1 MIAGII
7 LTGVFIALIILAIA
21 SGLALVVC
29 LVVDWLIDFL
39 GRYVDLKRIV
49 LFVVYLAV
57 TYWMYTVLAE
67 CILIAFEYG
76 V

>member
-7 LTGVFIALIILAIA
+7 LTGIFIALMILAIA

-29 LVVDWLIDFL
+29 LVVDWLIGFL

-49 LFVVYLAV
+49 LFAVYLSV
-57 TYWMYTVLAE
+57 TYWVYTVLTE